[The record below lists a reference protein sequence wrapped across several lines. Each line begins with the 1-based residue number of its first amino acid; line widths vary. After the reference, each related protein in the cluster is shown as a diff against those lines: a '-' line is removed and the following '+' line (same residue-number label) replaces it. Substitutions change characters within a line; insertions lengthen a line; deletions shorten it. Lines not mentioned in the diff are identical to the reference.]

1 MFVLMP
7 GGYCE
12 KCGGGSHTATYVS
25 SCCYMCVL
33 MLLHVCPHA
42 ATCVSSCCYMCLLI
56 LLCICVLMLLQCFL
70 ILPDMCCLI
79 LLHMCPHAATYVSS
93 CCYICVLMLLHMC
106 PHAATYVS
114 SYCDKCGGGSVEAA
128 LHAARSCYIRVLILQ
143 HMCPHA
149 APYVLWWWQ
158 RGGGCTRCPTSQRR
172 STWRESL
179 SKFSNGRALPGV
191 RPRHSWL
198 SACSSCIGLVIA
210 LVWFVVWHDFVNV
223 EHSSYVE
230 CWFARD
236 TIRWRR

>member
-79 LLHMCPHAATYVSS
+79 LL
-93 CCYICVLMLLHMC
+93 
-106 PHAATYVS
+106 
-114 SYCDKCGGGSVEAA
+114 
-128 LHAARSCYIRVLILQ
+128 